1 MRIDPVYRPSD
12 DGTIL
17 LYQGDLLLSQGSVQR
32 TSTGNLELRLSPRP
46 TLSAHVAGGDE
57 LLASAVQGENLVVAV
72 PAEASL
78 RPPTTSVLPVE
89 PDDAF
94 VWADFPIPINELVAG
109 NARSAEWLILHI
121 SGPLTTRLPLSQAE
135 SGPQGQ
141 VPVRLGSWDLRL
153 AATGASRAVEDFSF
167 VVEAVPHEH
176 PLDEEVAR
184 RVRRQIFLLFSL
196 LAGQEIGVGPVV
208 GLDASGEVVW
218 AHWDAPRFTPGRS
231 AWRWCPWQLV
241 GKALPVL
248 AEGLVAL
255 EADPGLQAVLDRAIN
270 HLLVANGSEPLDV
283 RIPVACSG
291 LELLSWA
298 VLQRHQ
304 WLTKEV
310 LDKPQFPA
318 SASAR
323 LLLQWAGI
331 PVALPDHL
339 DALAARRARLNQPDW
354 AAPEVVFNVR
364 NALVHPPKKLDE
376 PEWPSDDELFEA
388 WQFATWSLELAIV
401 RLLGYQDTYRS
412 RLRLNQPGPGNDE
425 PVPWRH

>member
-1 MRIDPVYRPSD
+1 
-12 DGTIL
+12 
-17 LYQGDLLLSQGSVQR
+17 
-32 TSTGNLELRLSPRP
+32 
-46 TLSAHVAGGDE
+46 LSAHVAGGDE
-57 LLASAVQGENLVVAV
+57 LLASAVQGENLAVAV

-109 NARSAEWLILHI
+109 NARLAERLILHI

-304 WLTKEV
+304 WLTREV

-323 LLLQWAGI
+323 LLLQ
-331 PVALPDHL
+331 
-339 DALAARRARLNQPDW
+339 
-354 AAPEVVFNVR
+354 
-364 NALVHPPKKLDE
+364 
-376 PEWPSDDELFEA
+376 
-388 WQFATWSLELAIV
+388 
-401 RLLGYQDTYRS
+401 
-412 RLRLNQPGPGNDE
+412 
-425 PVPWRH
+425 